1 MIAPWAMEEAGSA
14 SFGDKRLN
22 RRFARL
28 LSALGNRAN
37 LSIPAAC
44 EGRADMEAAYRFFD
58 NDKVDFAKVIAS
70 HCDKTQQ
77 RLAVQPVALM
87 VQDTTEMDVTRPE
100 QVVEGVGEL
109 DGARRG
115 FLMHLLEAF
124 TPDGTP
130 LGAVWAEIINRTE
143 GLSHAPAAEKR
154 STNKSTPIE
163 EKESFRWLKGLREAR
178 EAAEKLPGVQCVCI
192 GDSESDIYE
201 VLAEQRKSLHL
212 LVRACQ
218 DRALQDDSGQH
229 VREQV
234 LATPALS
241 TASLQIRGRKAKTA
255 VETRERRQSRESRI
269 AAVEIRAAQV
279 TLRPPYRPDRKL
291 PPVTINVVVVSEVNP
306 PEGEPPVE
314 WILLT
319 TLPIDTVDQVQLIVN
334 YYCVRWQIEILF
346 RTLKSGCRIE
356 QRRFEQID
364 RLTSC
369 LGLYL
374 VVAWRTMF
382 VCHLGRECPDMD
394 CEVIFEPSEWKA
406 VWMATY
412 DEKPPQKPPS
422 LKTMVHLI
430 AQLGGYVE
438 RKGNEPGPQTM
449 WIGIQRMYD
458 LSLAWDKFGPGAKL
472 KFR

>member
-1 MIAPWAMEEAGSA
+1 MEEASSA
-14 SFGDKRLN
+14 EFGDKRLD
-22 RRFARL
+22 RRFAKL
-28 LSALGNRAN
+28 LAALGNRSN

-44 EGRADMEAAYRFFD
+44 EGRLDMEAAYRFFD
-58 NDKVDFAKVIAS
+58 NDKVTFEKVIAS
-70 HCDKTQQ
+70 HCDKTLQ
-77 RLAVQPVALM
+77 RAAAQPIALF
-87 VQDTTEMDVTRPE
+87 VQDTTEIDVTRPE
-100 QVVEGVGEL
+100 QMVAGVGEL

-130 LGAVWAEIINRTE
+130 LGAVWADIINRTE

-154 STNKSTPIE
+154 STNKSKPIE
-163 EKESFRWLKGLREAR
+163 EKESFRWLQGLRKAR
-178 EAAEKLPGVQCVCI
+178 TAAAKLPDVQCICI

-201 VLAEQRKSLHL
+201 VLAEERQGLHL

-218 DRALQDDSGQH
+218 DRALQSDSGIH
-229 VREQV
+229 VREHV
-234 LATPALS
+234 LATPALT
-241 TASLQIRGRKAKTA
+241 TAKLQVRGRKAKTA
-255 VETRERRQSRESRI
+255 VEKRGRRQSRESRE
-269 AAVEIRAAQV
+269 AGVESRAAQV
-279 TLRPPYRPDRKL
+279 TLRPPYRPDRQL
-291 PPVTINVVVVSEVNP
+291 APVTINVVVVSEVNP

-319 TLPIDTVDQVQLIVN
+319 TLPIDTVEQVQLVVS

-346 RTLKSGCRIE
+346 RVLKSGCRIE
-356 QRRFEQID
+356 QRRFEQVD

-374 VVAWRTMF
+374 IVAWRTMF
-382 VCHLGRECPDMD
+382 VCHLGRECPEVE

-412 DEKPPQKPPS
+412 DKQPPRRPPS

-438 RKGNEPGPQTM
+438 REGNEPGPQTV

-458 LSLAWDKFGPGAKL
+458 LALAWNKFGPGAKL
-472 KFR
+472 KRS

>member
-1 MIAPWAMEEAGSA
+1 MIAPWAMDEAGTA
-14 SFGDKRLN
+14 KFGDKRLKA
-22 RRFARL
+22 RFGVL
-28 LSALGNRAN
+28 LSSLGNRPN

-44 EGRADMEAAYRFFD
+44 EGRAEMEAAYRFFD
-58 NDKVDFAKVIAS
+58 NDKVTFEKVLKP
-70 HCDKTQQ
+70 HCDKTLQ
-77 RLAVQPVALM
+77 RLAGQSVALL
-87 VQDTTEMDVTRPE
+87 VQDTTEIDVTRPE
-100 QVVEGVGEL
+100 QVVQGAGEL

-143 GLSHAPAAEKR
+143 GVSHAPAAEKR
-154 STNKSTPIE
+154 STNKSKPIE

-201 VLAEQRKSLHL
+201 VLAEERQSLHL

-218 DRALQDDSGQH
+218 DRALQDETGLH

-234 LATPALS
+234 LTTPVLT
-241 TASLQIRGRKAKTA
+241 TANLQIRGRKAKTA
-255 VETRERRQSRESRI
+255 AETRGRRQSRESRK
-269 AAVEIRAAQV
+269 AVVEVRAARV
-279 TLRPPYRPDRKL
+279 TLRPPPRPDRKL
-291 PPVTINVVVVSEVNP
+291 PPVTVNVIVVSEVNP
-306 PEGEPPVE
+306 PVGEPAVE

-319 TLPIDTVDQVQLIVN
+319 TLPIDTLEQVQLIVS

-356 QRRFEQID
+356 QRRFEQVD

-374 VVAWRTMF
+374 IVAWRTMF
-382 VCHLGRECPDMD
+382 VCHLGRECPDVD
-394 CEVIFEPSEWKA
+394 CDVIFEPSEWKA
-406 VWMATY
+406 VWMATHN
-412 DEKPPQKPPS
+412 EELPQTPPS

-430 AQLGGYVE
+430 AQMGGYVE
-438 RKGNEPGPQTM
+438 RPESEPGPQTM
-449 WIGIQRMYD
+449 WIGMQRMYD

-472 KFR
+472 RRR